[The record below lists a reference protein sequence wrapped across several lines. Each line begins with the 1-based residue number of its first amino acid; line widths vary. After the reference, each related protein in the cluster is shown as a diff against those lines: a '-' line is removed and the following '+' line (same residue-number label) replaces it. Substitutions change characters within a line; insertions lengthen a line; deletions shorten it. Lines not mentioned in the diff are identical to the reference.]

1 MPCSRCLRRLSPAS
15 LLPVPGLVLILVAS
29 GCSDATGPP
38 VDPPPGSGEEFDQQN
53 LYEGVVLGQGIG
65 RFSVED
71 GHGDPTGA
79 DWDLQSA
86 QTVTAGRAGILAGIA
101 LPIRNLNGATEPVV
115 LSLRM
120 LQGGTVP
127 EPDDAL
133 VMGQVSLPAGR
144 FVGVEVLNPLTWP
157 VFDVTSLG
165 LEVTPGMRFC
175 FSVATTDTVAYIL
188 NPEYGGRYEGGG
200 AYRRNRARGPDW
212 EAQPLSDLGFRT
224 WVAER

>member
-1 MPCSRCLRRLSPAS
+1 MSCLPCLRRPPPGS
-15 LLPVPGLVLILVAS
+15 LLLVPMLSLVLVAS
-29 GCSDATGPP
+29 GCSDDAGPP
-38 VDPPPGSGEEFDQQN
+38 VAPPPGSEAEYDQQN

-71 GHGDPTGA
+71 GHGDPAGA

-86 QTVTAGRAGILAGIA
+86 QTVTAGRAGILSGIA
-101 LPIRNLNGATEPVV
+101 LPIRNLDGATEPVV

-120 LQGGTVP
+120 LQGGSVP
-127 EPDDAL
+127 EPDDDL
-133 VMGQVSLPAGR
+133 VIGQVSLPADR
-144 FVGVEVLNPLTWP
+144 FTGVEALNPRTWP

-165 LEVTPGMRFC
+165 LAVAPGMRFC

-200 AYRRNRARGPDW
+200 AFRRNRARGPEW
-212 EAQPLSDLGFRT
+212 EAQPRSDFGFRT